1 MVHVMNE
8 FTSGGNGVQ
17 GGAVNGVPSSQRPR
31 GVLYIMDTLG
41 LSGRTKGYIDLALHL
56 DPQRYKPYFCSLGE
70 ETSELAE
77 RLRARDV
84 PIEVLPLPDGL
95 RPDGVWKLAR
105 LIRRLGIDVVHPINP
120 RPLLYAGLAAR
131 LCRLHSA
138 VGSLSAFACQVPD
151 REYRFLPQELVNR
164 GRRQALRNQMACRL
178 MDHVVAVSDDLGERF
193 CRFTADASAGPIAGI
208 AKGIGYTGLRRRMH
222 TISYG
227 IDLAP
232 YRAVT
237 AAEVAELRAKLGAG
251 ADSVLIGSV
260 GRLVEQK
267 DYPTQ
272 LRAFALAARSDPR
285 LRMVLA
291 GDGPLRA
298 AIERHAAELG
308 ITDRLVLLGHWVRV
322 PALLKAL
329 DVFVLA
335 SKFEPYGVA
344 LLEAKCA
351 GSAIVATA
359 VNEIPKLLADGVTGL
374 VVPAESPEP
383 MARAFLRMAQDAA
396 LRRSLARAA
405 FAEAENKHSIDA
417 VARAYQ
423 ALYDNPS

>member
-1 MVHVMNE
+1 MKR
-8 FTSGGNGVQ
+8 TTNGAHT
-17 GGAVNGVPSSQRPR
+17 GARP
-31 GVLYIMDTLG
+31 VLYIMDTLG
-41 LSGRTKGYIDLALHL
+41 LSGRTKGIMDLALHL
-56 DPQRYKPYFCSLGE
+56 DPERYRPVFCSLGDE
-70 ETSELAE
+70 SSELVE
-77 RLRARDV
+77 RLYERKIPV
-84 PIEVLPLPDGL
+84 EILPLADGL
-95 RPDGVWKLAR
+95 RPDGVWKLAQ
-105 LIRRLGIDVVHPINP
+105 LIRRLGIQVVHPVNA

-131 LCRLHSA
+131 LTGLRSA

-151 REYRFLPQELVNR
+151 RTYTFLPQELVNR
-164 GRRQALRNQMACRL
+164 GRRQALRNQMACGL
-178 MDHVVAVSDDLGERF
+178 MHHVVAVSDALAERF
-193 CRFTADASAGPIAGI
+193 CKFTSDAAGPLSGVVY
-208 AKGIGYTGLRRRMH
+208 KQLRRRMH
-222 TISYG
+222 AISYG
-227 IDLAP
+227 IDLTP

-237 AAEVAELRAKLGAG
+237 PSEVVALRTQLGANP
-251 ADSVLIGSV
+251 DTVLIGSV

-272 LRAFALAARSDPR
+272 LAAFALAARAEPR

-298 AIERHAAELG
+298 AIEAQAAELG
-308 ITDRLVLLGHWVRV
+308 ITDRIVLLGHWTRV

-359 VNEIPKLLADGVTGL
+359 VNEVPKILSDGVTGL
-374 VVPAESPEP
+374 VVPPESPEP
-383 MARAFLRMAQDAA
+383 MGQAFLRMAQDPG
-396 LRRSLARAA
+396 LRRSLAQKA
-405 FAEAENKHSIDA
+405 FAEAEAKHSIDA
-417 VARAYQ
+417 VAGAYQ